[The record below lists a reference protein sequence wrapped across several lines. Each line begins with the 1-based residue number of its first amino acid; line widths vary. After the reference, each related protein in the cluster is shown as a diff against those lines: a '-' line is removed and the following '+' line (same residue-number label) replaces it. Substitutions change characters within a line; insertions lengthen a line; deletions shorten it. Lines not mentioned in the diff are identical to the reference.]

1 MDFARFDTLGLAGR
15 GKTGYHQTNTM
26 QKTLVLIKPDGVQ
39 RGLMGEII
47 GRFEQVGLKITALK
61 MVHPSHEDVDR
72 HYALTEEWMRA
83 VYDKAKAKYEAN
95 NQAFPFP
102 DHIAYGTEIKRGLVD
117 FLKSAPVVAMVLEG
131 EQAVP
136 LVRKIVGATEPASSA
151 PGTIRGD
158 FSHDTYA
165 LSNSQNRPL
174 RNLIHASGT
183 EDEAKQEIPV
193 WFTETE
199 LYKYEHVNDRVQY
212 DAKWFLS

>member
-1 MDFARFDTLGLAGR
+1 
-15 GKTGYHQTNTM
+15 M

-47 GRFEQVGLKITALK
+47 TRFERVGLKIIALK
-61 MVHPSHEDVDR
+61 MVHPSHEDVDK

-83 VYDKAKAKYEAN
+83 VYEKSKAKYEAN
-95 NQAFPFP
+95 GQPFPFS
-102 DHIAYGTEIKRGLVD
+102 DHVAYGTAIKNGLVE
-117 FLKSAPVVAMVLEG
+117 FLKSAPIVAMVLEG

-136 LVRKIVGATEPASSA
+136 LVRKIVGATEPAGAA

-158 FSHDTYA
+158 LSLDTYA
-165 LSNSQNRPL
+165 LSNSQDRPI

-183 EDEAKQEIPV
+183 EEEANKEITV
-193 WFTETE
+193 WFTDAE

-212 DAKWFLS
+212 DPEWFLS

>member
-1 MDFARFDTLGLAGR
+1 
-15 GKTGYHQTNTM
+15 M

-39 RGLMGEII
+39 RGLVGEVLH
-47 GRFEQVGLKITALK
+47 RFEAVGLKILALK

-83 VYDKAKAKYEAN
+83 VYDKAKAKYDAS
-95 NQAFPFP
+95 NQAFPYS

-158 FSHDTYA
+158 LSHDTYA

-183 EDEAKQEIPV
+183 EDEANQEIAI
-193 WFTETE
+193 WFTDTE

-212 DAKWFLS
+212 DPKWFLSLVSRI